1 MKIFMRFLILG
12 LIAVSLITLLFSL
25 FKHRKG
31 HVTGDIAIIGGSDG
45 PTAIIIK

>member
-12 LIAVSLITLLFSL
+12 LIAISLITLFFSRWKL
-25 FKHRKG
+25 RKG
-31 HVTGDIAIIGGSDG
+31 HGIGDIAIIGGSDG

>member
-1 MKIFMRFLILG
+1 MKISMRFLVSG

-31 HVTGDIAIIGGSDG
+31 HGTGDIAIIKEDDG

>member
-1 MKIFMRFLILG
+1 MKTFLRFLVSG
-12 LIAVSLITLLFSL
+12 LIAISLIALFYSL

-31 HVTGDIAIIGGSDG
+31 RGMCDIAIIGEADG